1 MNQTEFKIRV
11 KNWGVE
17 ILTLFIFVL
26 YTSLALLLFL
36 LFFPFSIIP
45 AVLIGAILYAH
56 FRKPPETP

>member
-17 ILTLFIFVL
+17 IVTLFIAVL
-26 YTSLALLLFL
+26 YTSFALLLFL

-45 AVLIGAILYAH
+45 AVLIVAILYGH
-56 FRKPPETP
+56 FKKPPETP